1 MQRCRTALSKSRLPG
16 LVYSLNPYFGCQHG
30 CIYCYSPS
38 VFRNEAIARN
48 WGRSVK
54 AKTNIPEVLAKEVQ
68 QLAIGTVG
76 VSTVTDPYQPAE
88 SKFNLTKKC
97 LEILSKKGFP
107 VSIQTKSDLI
117 LRDVD
122 IIKPNGFE
130 VGITLTTLN
139 NDVSQRIEPGA
150 SKPDSRIQVI
160 EEFHQ
165 RGVKTWIFLGPII
178 PRINDDDENVTR
190 ILEVARKTESKVLYD
205 KLNLKA
211 FVLERMIT
219 TLQQFEPDLI
229 RTIPKLVETDS
240 DWWRTVSLRIR
251 AKSTEKSVKTEPA
264 FQ

>member
-1 MQRCRTALSKSRLPG
+1 MQRCRAALSKSRLPG

-48 WGRSVK
+48 WGKSVK
-54 AKTNIPEVLAKEVQ
+54 AKTTIPEVLAKEVQ
-68 QLAIGTVG
+68 RLTIGTVG

-88 SKFNLTKKC
+88 SRFTLSRKC
-97 LEILSKKGFP
+97 LEILSENRFP

-122 IIKPNGFE
+122 IIKQNGFE
-130 VGITLTTLN
+130 VGVTLTTLN

-150 SKPDSRIQVI
+150 SKPDSRIQII

-178 PRINDDDENVTR
+178 PQINDDDENVTG

-211 FVLERMIT
+211 FVLERMT
-219 TLQQFEPDLI
+219 TALQQFEPDLI
-229 RTIPKLVETDS
+229 RKIPKLVEPDS
-240 DWWRTVSLRIR
+240 DWWRTISLRIR

-264 FQ
+264 FP